1 MDMAVDKENFALNFD
16 LFQDRLKLCGF
27 DNPLNGYVELEDKLI
42 ELGYSKRQQSSYF
55 SNEKVDLRKVH
66 TQIESLCYGLPWLP
80 SCVNH
85 FTATAEDAVLD
96 LKPFIREEM
105 TKEEFI
111 DLENTKHPEQEKEQ
125 RAIHFDLSMKAVDE
139 MYKYRSKP
147 YRDIKKAM
155 EKNGFFHQQFSGY
168 ITNEPI
174 SVNEFA
180 DRIANIVDEVPNL
193 PYIIKHADATYLKD
207 EYDLTCFIRGQ
218 AINEFDNTSSPPEL
232 DYYDNTKLALD
243 VNMFVKNEIDK
254 IDLVNKSF
262 EYDNKIF
269 SIVDIMKVQG
279 KAQADAIIQDID
291 SNELYLEKN
300 FAGMN
305 PFKLSFNKATS
316 AKLNMQKQSK
326 NIME

>member
-1 MDMAVDKENFALNFD
+1 MVNQKEKFALNFD
-16 LFQDRLKLCGF
+16 LFQDKLKLCGF
-27 DNPLNGYVELEDKLI
+27 DNPLDAYKELGKNLI
-42 ELGYSKRQQSSYF
+42 DLGYSKRQQSSYL
-55 SNEKVDLRKVH
+55 SIVNKKISDVQADIVNLIAAK
-66 TQIESLCYGLPWLP
+66 LWLP

-85 FTATAEDAVLD
+85 FTATAGDGVLD
-96 LKPFIREEM
+96 LKPYIREEM

-147 YRDIKKAM
+147 YRDIKKVMA
-155 EKNGFFHQQFSGY
+155 KNGFFHQQFSGY
-168 ITNEPI
+168 VTNEPI

-193 PYIIKHADATYLKD
+193 PYIIKHADATYLKN
-207 EYDLTCFIRGQ
+207 EYDLTPFIMDQ
-218 AINEFDNTSSPPEL
+218 AMSDSDASSTFELSYNDNK
-232 DYYDNTKLALD
+232 KLALD
-243 VNMFVKNEIDK
+243 INRFVKSEIKK
-254 IDLVNKSF
+254 IDLIDKTF
-262 EYDNKIF
+262 EYENKKFRIA
-269 SIVDIMKVQG
+269 DIMKVQG

-305 PFKLSFNKATS
+305 PFKLSLNKAS
-316 AKLNMQKQSK
+316 DAKLNMQKQSK

>member
-1 MDMAVDKENFALNFD
+1 MNYEYEKFAINFD
-16 LFQDRLKLCGF
+16 LYQEALINNGF
-27 DNPLNGYVELEDKLI
+27 SEPTMAYKLI
-42 ELGYSKRQQSSYF
+42 EKKFNGLGYDKRQQSSYISQNDIDLQF
-55 SNEKVDLRKVH
+55 VHVDIKL
-66 TQIESLCYGLPWLP
+66 LCSELEWLP

-85 FTATAEDAVLD
+85 FTATAKDGVLD

-105 TKEEFI
+105 TKKEFI

-168 ITNEPI
+168 ITKEPI

-193 PYIIKHADATYLKD
+193 PYIIKHADATYLKN
-207 EYDLTCFIRGQ
+207 EYDLTPFIRNQ
-218 AINEFDNTSSPPEL
+218 AINESNSFSFTPDYDDNK
-232 DYYDNTKLALD
+232 KLALD
-243 VNMFVKNEIDK
+243 VHRFVKNEMDK
-254 IDLVNKSF
+254 KDLVRKTFKYENKKF
-262 EYDNKIF
+262 RIA
-269 SIVDIMKVQG
+269 DIMKVQG

-305 PFKLSFNKATS
+305 PFKLSLNKAS
-316 AKLNMQKQSK
+316 DAKLNMQKQSK

>member
-1 MDMAVDKENFALNFD
+1 MSERFALNFD
-16 LFQDRLKLCGF
+16 LKQKELIAAGF
-27 DNPLNGYVELEDKLI
+27 SNPLDAYEKLYDF
-42 ELGYSKRQQSSYF
+42 LNDNYSKRQQSSLISTKEEALSDVF
-55 SNEKVDLRKVH
+55 DHIFELVH
-66 TQIESLCYGLPWLP
+66 KTTWLS

-85 FTATAEDAVLD
+85 FTATAEDGVLD
-96 LKPFIREEM
+96 LKPYIREEM

-207 EYDLTCFIRGQ
+207 EYDLTGFIRGQ

-232 DYYDNTKLALD
+232 DYYDNKKLALD
-243 VNMFVKNEIDK
+243 VHGFVKNEIDK
-254 IDLVNKSF
+254 TDLVNKSF

-269 SIVDIMKVQG
+269 SIVDIKKIQG
-279 KAQADAIIQDID
+279 KAQADAII
-291 SNELYLEKN
+291 
-300 FAGMN
+300 
-305 PFKLSFNKATS
+305 
-316 AKLNMQKQSK
+316 
-326 NIME
+326 

>member
-1 MDMAVDKENFALNFD
+1 MELELERFALNFD
-16 LFQDRLKLCGF
+16 LFQDKLKLCGF
-27 DNPLNGYVELEDKLI
+27 DNPLDGYVELGKNLI
-42 ELGYSKRQQSSYF
+42 DLGYSKRQQSSYF

-66 TQIESLCYGLPWLP
+66 TQIDSLCYGLSWLP

-85 FTATAEDAVLD
+85 FTATAEGGVLD
-96 LKPFIREEM
+96 LKPYIREEM

-168 ITNEPI
+168 VTNGPI

-193 PYIIKHADATYLKD
+193 LYS
-207 EYDLTCFIRGQ
+207 
-218 AINEFDNTSSPPEL
+218 INF
-232 DYYDNTKLALD
+232 
-243 VNMFVKNEIDK
+243 
-254 IDLVNKSF
+254 
-262 EYDNKIF
+262 
-269 SIVDIMKVQG
+269 
-279 KAQADAIIQDID
+279 
-291 SNELYLEKN
+291 
-300 FAGMN
+300 
-305 PFKLSFNKATS
+305 
-316 AKLNMQKQSK
+316 
-326 NIME
+326 

>member
-1 MDMAVDKENFALNFD
+1 M
-16 LFQDRLKLCGF
+16 
-27 DNPLNGYVELEDKLI
+27 
-42 ELGYSKRQQSSYF
+42 
-55 SNEKVDLRKVH
+55 
-66 TQIESLCYGLPWLP
+66 
-80 SCVNH
+80 
-85 FTATAEDAVLD
+85 
-96 LKPFIREEM
+96 
-105 TKEEFI
+105 
-111 DLENTKHPEQEKEQ
+111 
-125 RAIHFDLSMKAVDE
+125 
-139 MYKYRSKP
+139 
-147 YRDIKKAM
+147 
-155 EKNGFFHQQFSGY
+155 
-168 ITNEPI
+168 
-174 SVNEFA
+174 
-180 DRIANIVDEVPNL
+180 

-207 EYDLTCFIRGQ
+207 EYDLTGFIRGQ

>member
-1 MDMAVDKENFALNFD
+1 MAVDKENFALNFD
-16 LFQDRLKLCGF
+16 LFQDRLKLYGF
-27 DNPLNGYVELEDKLI
+27 DNPLDGYAELEDKLI
-42 ELGYSKRQQSSYF
+42 ELGYSKRQQSSYY

-66 TQIESLCYGLPWLP
+66 TQIESLCYDLPWLP

-85 FTATAEDAVLD
+85 FTATAEDGVLD
-96 LKPFIREEM
+96 LKPYIREEM
-105 TKEEFI
+105 TKKEFI

-147 YRDIKKAM
+147 YRDIKNAM

-168 ITNEPI
+168 ITKEPI

-193 PYIIKHADATYLKD
+193 PYIIKHADATYLKN
-207 EYDLTCFIRGQ
+207 EYDLTPFIKDQ
-218 AINEFDNTSSPPEL
+218 AINESNSFSFTPDYDDNK
-232 DYYDNTKLALD
+232 KLALD
-243 VNMFVKNEIDK
+243 INRFVKSEIKKNDLIDK
-254 IDLVNKSF
+254 TF
-262 EYDNKIF
+262 EYENKKFRIA
-269 SIVDIMKVQG
+269 DIMKVQG

-305 PFKLSFNKATS
+305 PFKLSLNKATD

>member
-1 MDMAVDKENFALNFD
+1 MSERFALNFD
-16 LFQDRLKLCGF
+16 LKQKELIAAGF
-27 DNPLNGYVELEDKLI
+27 SNPLDAYEKLYDF
-42 ELGYSKRQQSSYF
+42 LNDNYSKRQQSSLISTKEEALSDVF
-55 SNEKVDLRKVH
+55 DHIFELVH
-66 TQIESLCYGLPWLP
+66 KTTWLS

-85 FTATAEDAVLD
+85 FTATAEDGVLD
-96 LKPFIREEM
+96 LKPYIREEM

-207 EYDLTCFIRGQ
+207 EYDLTGFIRGQ

-232 DYYDNTKLALD
+232 DYYDNKKLALD
-243 VNMFVKNEIDK
+243 VHGFVKNEIDK
-254 IDLVNKSF
+254 TDLVNKSF

-269 SIVDIMKVQG
+269 SIVDIKKIQG

-305 PFKLSFNKATS
+305 PFKLSLNKAS
-316 AKLNMQKQSK
+316 DAKLNMQKQSK

>member
-1 MDMAVDKENFALNFD
+1 MDELQERFGINFD
-16 LFQDRLKLCGF
+16 LFQDKLKLCGF
-27 DNPLNGYVELEDKLI
+27 DTPLDGYVELGKKLI
-42 ELGYSKRQQSSYF
+42 DLGYSKRQQSSYLSKEITDISYIYADIKLLC
-55 SNEKVDLRKVH
+55 SNLE
-66 TQIESLCYGLPWLP
+66 WLP
-80 SCVNH
+80 YCVNH
-85 FTATAEDAVLD
+85 FTATAEDGVLD
-96 LKPFIREEM
+96 LKPYIREEM
-105 TKEEFI
+105 TKKEFI

-125 RAIHFDLSMKAVDE
+125 RAIHFDLSMKSVDE

-168 ITNEPI
+168 ITKEPI

-207 EYDLTCFIRGQ
+207 EYDLTPFIKDQ
-218 AINEFDNTSSPPEL
+218 AMSDSDASSTFELSYNDNK
-232 DYYDNTKLALD
+232 KLALD
-243 VNMFVKNEIDK
+243 INRFVKSEIKK
-254 IDLVNKSF
+254 IDLIDKTF
-262 EYDNKIF
+262 EYENKKFRIA
-269 SIVDIMKVQG
+269 DIMKVQG

-305 PFKLSFNKATS
+305 PFKLSLNKAS
-316 AKLNMQKQSK
+316 DAKLNMQKQSK

>member
-1 MDMAVDKENFALNFD
+1 MEKSNYENFALNFD
-16 LFQDRLKLCGF
+16 LFQDKLKLCGF
-27 DNPLNGYVELEDKLI
+27 DNPLDAYEQIKNKLNGKYF
-42 ELGYSKRQQSSYF
+42 KRQQSSYF
-55 SNEKVDLRKVH
+55 SKEKTDH
-66 TQIESLCYGLPWLP
+66 TAIQDDIKLLCSNLEWLP

-85 FTATAEDAVLD
+85 FTATAEGGVLD
-96 LKPFIREEM
+96 LKPYIREEM

-111 DLENTKHPEQEKEQ
+111 DLENTKHPEQDKEQ
-125 RAIHFDLSMKAVDE
+125 RAIHFDLFMKAVDV

-168 ITNEPI
+168 VTNEPI

-193 PYIIKHADATYLKD
+193 PYIIKHADATYLKN
-207 EYDLTCFIRGQ
+207 EYDLTGFIRGQ

-232 DYYDNTKLALD
+232 DYYDNKMLALD
-243 VNMFVKNEIDK
+243 VHKFVKNEIDK
-254 IDLVNKSF
+254 KDLVNKSF

-291 SNELYLEKN
+291 SNDLYLEKN

-305 PFKLSFNKATS
+305 PFKLSFDKATK

>member
-1 MDMAVDKENFALNFD
+1 MDNQIERYGVNFD
-16 LFQDRLKLCGF
+16 LFQ
-27 DNPLNGYVELEDKLI
+27 EKLI
-42 ELGYSKRQQSSYF
+42 ENGFKNPLEAYSLLDVNLLKLGYSKRQQSSYLSKKMNDDSF
-55 SNEKVDLRKVH
+55 IYADLKTICEKLV
-66 TQIESLCYGLPWLP
+66 WLP

-207 EYDLTCFIRGQ
+207 EYDLTCFIREQ

-269 SIVDIMKVQG
+269 SIADIMKVQG